1 MLSSFAIIITKQLT
15 LSVMWSFDSS
25 PAVYYKWSVI
35 TMCLSCTVMEIWCLK
50 DNGSMNLT
58 FWGHVTSSVT

>member
-35 TMCLSCTVMEIWCLK
+35 TMCLSCTVMEI
-50 DNGSMNLT
+50 
-58 FWGHVTSSVT
+58 